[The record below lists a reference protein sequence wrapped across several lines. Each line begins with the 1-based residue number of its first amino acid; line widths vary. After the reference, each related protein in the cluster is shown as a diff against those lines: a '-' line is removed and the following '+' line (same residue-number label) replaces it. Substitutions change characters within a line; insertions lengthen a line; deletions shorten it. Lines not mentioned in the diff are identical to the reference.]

1 MSSYWGQWP
10 QFSMTASCAFGISEA
25 MRLASSTGPEGSLVV
40 HSTSAGAAMARRSS
54 SVSMLRLRVSGS
66 CSAMLA
72 SHALSQSGCWKM
84 ACRVLIR
91 SSVTM
96 VGSAISH
103 SSRALTRSQDGS
115 FAASIDSV

>member
-1 MSSYWGQWP
+1 M
-10 QFSMTASCAFGISEA
+10 F
-25 MRLASSTGPEGSLVV
+25 
-40 HSTSAGAAMARRSS
+40 
-54 SVSMLRLRVSGS
+54 
-66 CSAMLA
+66 A
-72 SHALSQSGCWKM
+72 SHACNQSGCWKM

-103 SSRALTRSQDGS
+103 SRRALTRSQLGS

>member
-1 MSSYWGQWP
+1 
-10 QFSMTASCAFGISEA
+10 
-25 MRLASSTGPEGSLVV
+25 
-40 HSTSAGAAMARRSS
+40 
-54 SVSMLRLRVSGS
+54 
-66 CSAMLA
+66 MLA
-72 SHALSQSGCWKM
+72 SHALIQSGCWKI

-115 FAASIDSV
+115 FAASIDRV